1 MLSRWV
7 RTWHSAV
14 LRPLLEFITPLGITA
29 NMLTIAG
36 LGAVIVAGVLFA
48 LGQTIAGAGLL
59 VLGGLLDSL
68 DGELSRMSDTSS
80 PFGGFLDSI
89 CDHCGDFAMYLGLL
103 LLYLRSNAITEI
115 ILIFIAFFASLFG
128 SHVRSRAGMVG
139 INTKTIGIFT
149 RAERTLVLVIGI
161 LIVKINIALWI
172 LAIFNSLSALQR
184 VIYTIRN
191 FHQSK
196 ETLQRQET

>member
-36 LGAVIVAGVLFA
+36 LGVVIIAGVLFA
-48 LGQTIAGAGLL
+48 FGQTIPGAGLL

-68 DGELSRMSDTSS
+68 DGELSRMTGAPS

-103 LLYLRSNAITEI
+103 LHYLRSNAITEI
-115 ILIFIAFFASLFG
+115 ILIFIAFFASIFG

-139 INTKTIGIFT
+139 IDTKTIGIFT

-161 LIVKINIALWI
+161 LIGKINIALWI

-191 FHQSK
+191 SHQSK

>member
-14 LRPLLEFITPLGITA
+14 LRPLLEFITPLGVTA

-36 LGAVIVAGVLFA
+36 LGVVIIAGILFA
-48 LGQTIAGAGLL
+48 FGQTIPGAGLL

-68 DGELSRMSDTSS
+68 DGELSRMTGDPS

-103 LLYLRSNAITEI
+103 LLYLRSNAIIEI

-139 INTKTIGIFT
+139 IDTKTIGIFT

-161 LIVKINIALWI
+161 LIGRINIALWI
-172 LAIFNSLSALQR
+172 LAIFNSLSTLQR
-184 VIYTIRN
+184 IIYTIRIS
-191 FHQSK
+191 HQSK
-196 ETLQRQET
+196 ERLQRQET